1 MTLSD
6 EHEEKRVQDAL
17 ALMRENPR
25 MKATEAAR
33 QSRASYPRVL
43 RRIKG
48 VPRSSSRGGHNK
60 KLDEPKSKA
69 LREYL
74 LMCHSIGRG
83 AGIDNAIVAA
93 SSILRY

>member
-6 EHEEKRVQDAL
+6 EHKEKRVQDAL

-60 KLDEPKSKA
+60 KLDEPESKA
-69 LREYL
+69 LKEYL
-74 LMCHSIGRG
+74 LMCHSMGQE
-83 AGIDNAIVAA
+83 AGIDNAIAVAN
-93 SSILRY
+93 SILCY